1 MICAIHD
8 GSAGASRRRSRAS
21 TAVLACALALSG
33 CALTAKGE
41 PLAVRYYTPE
51 SASAAPARAA
61 APAAEPVSLML
72 GRVRASAYLKE
83 RIAYRASAHELGF
96 YETRRWTE
104 RPESYLRRA
113 LSASLFEQRGLAPA
127 VNGPSPTLDVELVA
141 FEETRAPA
149 RVARLRAVYVLYGG
163 GMPAVERTVTVERP
177 IARTQDPTEG
187 VVRALSAALDEGVA
201 RISDDV
207 VGQLNAELARSRAA
221 GEVTGAAACALPGG
235 PPWNAKPANA
245 Q

>member
-1 MICAIHD
+1 
-8 GSAGASRRRSRAS
+8 
-21 TAVLACALALSG
+21 L
-33 CALTAKGE
+33 
-41 PLAVRYYTPE
+41 VRYYTPE
-51 SASAAPARAA
+51 SGAATSGGATTAPAMQ
-61 APAAEPVSLML
+61 PLSLVL

-96 YETRRWTE
+96 YEARRWTE

-127 VNGPSPTLDVELVA
+127 VAGPGPTLDVELTA

-149 RVARLRAVYVLYGG
+149 RVARLRAVYMLYGG

-177 IARTQDPTEG
+177 IAHTPDPTDG

-221 GEVTGAAACALPGG
+221 GQVTGDAACALQNGA
-235 PPWNAKPANA
+235 PWNTPPANA
-245 Q
+245 N